1 MLVSC
6 HLSPGS
12 HIRPR
17 GQACIRWQCRQ
28 SPWPQIPPRRLRPGP
43 QDTARGV
50 PCQVAC
56 KVPPIHRLL
65 LGGGRPEGRGM
76 NLSPGHVRGARRG
89 ALAPDPGTQ
98 GPGGGGSSS
107 LFSLPPGRLLQG
119 DHAGTACA
127 GFAWIRSAP
136 AHPPPGMVS
145 PGPRHKCPIQHPATT
160 TTTISQKCHT
170 FDSMWN

>member
-50 PCQVAC
+50 PCQAAC
-56 KVPPIHRLL
+56 TVPPIHRLF

-76 NLSPGHVRGARRG
+76 NSLGHVQGARHG
-89 ALAPDPGTQ
+89 ALAPDPGTE
-98 GPGGGGSSS
+98 GRGGGGSSS
-107 LFSLPPGRLLQG
+107 LFSPPPGRLLQG
-119 DHAGTACA
+119 DHRGA
-127 GFAWIRSAP
+127 AWQRR
-136 AHPPPGMVS
+136 MVS
-145 PGPRHKCPIQHPATT
+145 QGPRHKCPIQHPATT
-160 TTTISQKCHT
+160 TTTISQKRHT

>member
-6 HLSPGS
+6 HLSSGS

-50 PCQVAC
+50 PYQTAC
-56 KVPPIHRLL
+56 MVPPIHRLL

-76 NLSPGHVRGARRG
+76 NVSPGHVQGARRG

-98 GPGGGGSSS
+98 GRGGGGSSS
-107 LFSLPPGRLLQG
+107 LFSPPPGRLLQG
-119 DHAGTACA
+119 DHTGA
-127 GFAWIRSAP
+127 AWRRR
-136 AHPPPGMVS
+136 MVS
-145 PGPRHKCPIQHPATT
+145 PGPRHKCPIQHPVTT
-160 TTTISQKCHT
+160 TTTISQKHHT